1 MEIDTAKPVRIF
13 NDFWL
18 SLAHPDLPTS
28 RDPPAAAVF
37 FAPMIN
43 LAPLLVDK
51 PWGMARLPAPFVA
64 PQDRCIG
71 EIWFEAASQEAVSPL
86 LVKYL
91 FTSEKLSIQVHPD
104 DEQARARGHPSGK
117 EECWYILDAK
127 PGARLGIG
135 TIRPLGRSELHSAAL
150 NGELERLIQWH
161 PVQADMMF
169 HIPPGTIHAIGP
181 GITLLEVQQ
190 ASDITYRL
198 YDYGRPRELHLVDGT
213 AVADARPFP
222 ARCQLLVDRARSAL
236 LLEANHFKI
245 AHITDDNRPIEV
257 DQGENMLLIPLTG
270 SLDVDG
276 TQAAFGDCMLVQRKA
291 RFRLAPGSRALLA
304 WSK

>member
-1 MEIDTAKPVRIF
+1 
-13 NDFWL
+13 
-18 SLAHPDLPTS
+18 
-28 RDPPAAAVF
+28 
-37 FAPMIN
+37 MIN

-51 PWGMARLPAPFVA
+51 PWGVARLPAPFVA

-104 DEQARARGHPSGK
+104 DEQARARGHSSGK

-127 PGARLGIG
+127 PGACLGIG
-135 TIRPLGRSELHSAAL
+135 TIRPLGPSELHAAAL
-150 NGELERLIQWH
+150 NGELEQLIQWH

-181 GITLLEVQQ
+181 DITLLEVQQ

-198 YDYGRPRELHLVDGT
+198 YDYGRPRELHLADGT

-222 ARCQLLVDRARSAL
+222 AHRQLLVDRTRSAL
-236 LLEANHFKI
+236 LLEANNFKI
-245 AHITDDNRPIEV
+245 AQIADDNRLIEV
-257 DQGENMLLIPLTG
+257 DQGENMLLVPIAG
-270 SLDVDG
+270 SIEVDG
-276 TQAAFGDCMLVQRKA
+276 KQSAFGDCMLVQRKA
-291 RFRLAPGSRALLA
+291 RFKLAPGSRALLA